1 MTSGRSI
8 EHWGTFEVANFG
20 DVLFPLILSHH
31 LATALPDAT
40 ITLAGPFGGSAPMG
54 LDRPVRRVRRHD
66 EHGFWDQAAGV
77 DGFILGGGD
86 LLHASPGVV
95 AASGRAERLDAWA
108 FAGEAGLLAEVRPF
122 VWNALGVP
130 FDLPDDLRPLV
141 RAACANIDLL
151 TVRDEGSRQRLEDA
165 GVERP
170 IHVAPDTAVLVD
182 QVFPAGQ
189 RAAALD
195 QMRADRLI
203 PPPGTRFVA
212 VHVSFAGPASLAE
225 LAGALEE
232 ARTSFPDVAFV
243 LVGLGPTHGDGATLK
258 SLADQLKP
266 PTSIL
271 VDPTLLQV
279 TAVLDAADAVVS
291 SSFHAMLVASVLG
304 TRSVGF
310 VQSSFRPAK
319 LVDLATTLQRD
330 AWLVDRPSVVAS
342 ALHAAL
348 EGDGAPD
355 PGTIDGLQKAAV
367 AHLDK
372 VAGTLV
378 TASRPPRDLAE
389 REAAHRHVVDRLELA
404 RAREQRLREDLST
417 LDRHLRSARASART
431 WEAAYWRDH
440 IERDVDP
447 PRSKTVLD
455 LGSIAGAE
463 MRTSPYRWSLVGPLF
478 APETARRLA
487 GTFPLDEA
495 ERRDGTDGRRSWRYR
510 VRCLLPMGRST
521 PVRPQALDP
530 VWRWFADELAG
541 PEYRRV
547 LSEITGIDLGPLHLE
562 ANLFSYEAGAFQ
574 EPHPDLPEK
583 VVTHVMW
590 FNEDWKRDGGGCLR
604 ILRSKDPE
612 DIAQE
617 LLPSLGWSALFVRS
631 PHSWHSVTPVSE
643 SAPEERRA
651 LVATFHRP
659 GLASSM
665 WGEAA
670 D

>member
-1 MTSGRSI
+1 MTSARTI

-20 DVLFPLILSHH
+20 DVLFPLILSRH

-66 EHGFWDQAAGV
+66 EHGFWDQAATV
-77 DGFILGGGD
+77 DGFVLGGGD

-95 AASGRAERLDAWA
+95 VANGRAERLDAWA

-141 RAACANIDLL
+141 RAACASVDLL
-151 TVRDEGSRQRLEDA
+151 TVRDEGSRQRLQDA
-165 GVERP
+165 GVDRP
-170 IHVAPDTAVLVD
+170 IQVAPDTAVLID
-182 QVFPAGQ
+182 QVFTAAE
-189 RAAALD
+189 RATALD
-195 QMRADRLI
+195 GLRAGGHL
-203 PPPGTRFVA
+203 PPQGTRFVA

-232 ARTSFPDVAFV
+232 ARRAAPEVSFV
-243 LVGLGPTHGDGATLK
+243 LVGLGATHGDAATLK
-258 SLADQLKP
+258 RLADQLPP
-266 PTSIL
+266 PTWVIP
-271 VDPTLLQV
+271 DPTLVQV
-279 TAVLDAADAVVS
+279 TAVLDAAEAVVS

-304 TRSVGF
+304 TTSIGF

-319 LVDLATTLQRD
+319 LVDLATALHRD

-342 ALHAAL
+342 ALRAAL
-348 EGDGAPD
+348 AGDGAPD
-355 PGTIDGLQKAAV
+355 PSIVEGMQKAAV
-367 AHLDK
+367 AHLDQI
-372 VAGTLV
+372 ADTLA

-389 REAAHRHVVDRLELA
+389 RAAAHRHVVERLELA
-404 RAREQRLREDLST
+404 RVREQRLKEDLST
-417 LDRHLRSARASART
+417 LDVHLRSARASART

-440 IERDVDP
+440 LERGVDA
-447 PRSKTVLD
+447 PRAEPVLD
-455 LGSIAGAE
+455 LDAIAGTK
-463 MRTSPYRWSLVGPLF
+463 MQRSPFRWSLVGPLF
-478 APETARRLA
+478 AQETAQRLA
-487 GTFPLDEA
+487 RTFPLDEA
-495 ERRDGTDGRRSWRYR
+495 ELRDGTDGRRSWRYQ
-510 VRCLLPMGRST
+510 VRCLLPMGHST

-530 VWRWFADELAG
+530 VWRRFADELAG
-541 PEYRRV
+541 PAYRTV
-547 LSEITGIDLGPLHLE
+547 LSAITGVDLDELHLE
-562 ANLFSYEAGAFQ
+562 ANLFSYGPGAFQ

-590 FNEDWKRDGGGCLR
+590 FNEEWTREDGGCLR
-604 ILRSKDPE
+604 ILRSNDPA
-612 DIAQE
+612 DAAHE

-631 PHSWHSVTPVSE
+631 IDSWHSVTPVSDT
-643 SAPEERRA
+643 APVERRA

>member
-1 MTSGRSI
+1 MTSGRRI

-31 LATALPDAT
+31 LASALPDAT

-54 LDRPVRRVRRHD
+54 LDRPVRRIRRHD
-66 EHGFWDQAAGV
+66 ELGFWDQAAGV
-77 DGFILGGGD
+77 DGFVLGGGD

-95 AASGRAERLDAWA
+95 VANGRAERLDAWA

-141 RAACANIDLL
+141 QAACADIDLL

-165 GVERP
+165 GVERS
-170 IHVAPDTAVLVD
+170 ILVAPDTAVLVD
-182 QVFPAGQ
+182 HVFPAGA

-195 QMRADRLI
+195 QLRADHLI
-203 PPPGTRFVA
+203 PPPGARFVA
-212 VHVSFAGPASLAE
+212 VHVSFSGPASLAE

-232 ARTSFPDVAFV
+232 ARAPFPDLAFV

-258 SLADQLKP
+258 RLADQLKA
-266 PTSIL
+266 PTSVL
-271 VDPTLLQV
+271 VDPTLVQV
-279 TAVLDAADAVVS
+279 TAVLDAAAAVVS

-304 TRSVGF
+304 TTSVGF

-319 LVDLATTLQRD
+319 LVDLAATLQRE

-342 ALHAAL
+342 ALRAAL

-355 PGTIDGLQKAAV
+355 PSIVEDLQKAAL
-367 AHLDK
+367 AHLDQ
-372 VAGTLV
+372 VADTLA

-389 REAAHRHVVDRLELA
+389 RSAAHRHVVERLELA
-404 RAREQRLREDLST
+404 RAREQRLKEDLST
-417 LDRHLRSARASART
+417 LDVHLRSARASART

-440 IERDVDP
+440 LERGVDA
-447 PRSKTVLD
+447 PRVEPVLD
-455 LGSIAGAE
+455 LGAIAATE
-463 MRTSPYRWSLVGPLF
+463 MQTSPYRWNLVGPLF
-478 APETARRLA
+478 TPETAQRLA
-487 GTFPLDEA
+487 RTFPLDGA
-495 ERRDGTDGRRSWRYR
+495 ELRDGTDGRRSWRYQ

-521 PVRPQALDP
+521 PVRPHALDP
-530 VWRWFADELAG
+530 VWRRFAEELAG
-541 PEYRRV
+541 PDYRSV
-547 LSEITGIDLGPLHLE
+547 LSQVTGVDLGPLHLE
-562 ANLFSYEAGAFQ
+562 ANLFSYGAGAFQ
-574 EPHPDLPEK
+574 EPHQDLPEK

-590 FNEDWKRDGGGCLR
+590 FNEDWERTHGGCLR
-604 ILRSKDPE
+604 ILRSKDP
-612 DIAQE
+612 DDVAHE

-631 PHSWHSVTPVSE
+631 PSSWHSVTPVSDT
-643 SAPEERRA
+643 APVERRA